1 MDYRKGTLGII
12 KTDSLLCFNNT
23 NSFICL
29 CSSSIP
35 GNLRLFLDQ
44 IIKEMPAEHT
54 YYQDCVNELILVF
67 RQPNDAEEVRKEYT
81 PDPVVITH
89 NLQVVSAFKKYSIP
103 EVQFIL
109 SNTV

>member
-1 MDYRKGTLGII
+1 MF
-12 KTDSLLCFNNT
+12 LLT
-23 NSFICL
+23 T
-29 CSSSIP
+29 

-89 NLQVVSAFKKYSIP
+89 NLQVS
-103 EVQFIL
+103 QL
-109 SNTV
+109 